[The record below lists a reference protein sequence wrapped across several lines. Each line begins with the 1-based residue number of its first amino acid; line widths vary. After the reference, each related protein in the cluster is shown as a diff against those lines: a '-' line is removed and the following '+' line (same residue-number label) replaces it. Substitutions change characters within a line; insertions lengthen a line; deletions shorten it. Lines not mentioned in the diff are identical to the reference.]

1 MRVIVARLP
10 GFHAGCRL
18 STFGASLAS
27 RDEEGLMGLT
37 IESTSIADGKPIAEV
52 YAVAVPTP
60 DGRAAMNGQDR
71 SPHLRWS
78 GEPDG
83 TRSFAISVVDPDVPA
98 DRTRMGVEGLS
109 LGDDEPRVRFPHWL
123 VVDISTDVHEMPE
136 GADGDGFVAHG
147 KPPGPT
153 AVGGVSGAN
162 GYRGLFEG
170 NPDLEGTYG
179 GWDGPFP
186 PWNDEHLHHY
196 VTTVYAL
203 DVDSLGLPAGFT
215 LDALG
220 AAIKGHVLDQAEIV
234 ATYTLNPS
242 MRT

>member
-1 MRVIVARLP
+1 
-10 GFHAGCRL
+10 
-18 STFGASLAS
+18 
-27 RDEEGLMGLT
+27 MGLRL
-37 IESTSIADGKPIAEV
+37 ESASIADGQPIAEV

-60 DGRAAMNGQDR
+60 EGRAAMAGQDR

-83 TRSFAISVVDPDVPA
+83 TRSFAVSMVDPDVPA

-109 LGDDEPRVRFPHWL
+109 LGDDEPRVRFAHWL
-123 VVDISTDVHEMPE
+123 VADIPSDVHEIPE

-147 KPPGPT
+147 KPPGKT
-153 AVGGVSGAN
+153 SFGGVSGGN

-186 PWNDEHLHHY
+186 PWNDEHIHHY
-196 VTTVYAL
+196 ITTVYAL
-203 DVDSLGLPAGFT
+203 DVDGLGLQGGFT
-215 LDALG
+215 LEEFEAG
-220 AAIKGHVLDQAEIV
+220 IEGHVLERAEIV
-234 ATYTLNPS
+234 PTYTLNPS
-242 MRT
+242 LRA